1 MTSEQSKDAFKK
13 QKDEAKAKAHNEYK
27 RLEAKIEKA
36 KKDIEADTTSI
47 ANAEKELIE
56 AKATL
61 DTKRK
66 TRQKLRAQRKLMSSP
81 VQRKQLDVT
90 LVRADAAVSKAE
102 KAVGVTTTKVD
113 ERHERKRKHEEDL
126 QNATESKK
134 KKKETAATIL
144 KMKEEENEAGDD
156 MDVDEEDCDEK
167 IGDDGGK

>member
-102 KAVGVTTTKVD
+102 KAVG
-113 ERHERKRKHEEDL
+113 
-126 QNATESKK
+126 
-134 KKKETAATIL
+134 
-144 KMKEEENEAGDD
+144 DD
-156 MDVDEEDCDEK
+156 DQ
-167 IGDDGGK
+167 GG